1 MKTKKNKRKFRVLLV
16 DDDIDAAGILSQLL
30 DVHGLET
37 LCMTAL
43 SSLMQIKD
51 YAPDVVLLD
60 LDMPGMSGFE
70 VATAIRKTEGIGEIG
85 IFALSGWSDAEVREQ
100 CKNLGFDG
108 FFAKPTPLDDIIAA
122 IMEYMRFA
130 QE

>member
-1 MKTKKNKRKFRVLLV
+1 MKTNKNKRKFRVLLV
-16 DDDIDAAGILSQLL
+16 EDDIDAAGILSQLL

-37 LCMTAL
+37 LCVTAP
-43 SSLMQIKD
+43 SSLMQIKA

-70 VATAIRKTEGIGEIG
+70 VAAAIRKTEGSGEVG
-85 IFALSGWSDAEVREQ
+85 IFALSGWSDAAIREQ

-108 FFAKPTPLDDIIAA
+108 FFAKPTPLDHIITA
-122 IMEYMRFA
+122 IMEYMRFT